1 MGGHVLRWFSDDDA
15 RAKVTQIRMST
26 IALFTWMATVALGL
40 ILLIIWLMEYDR
52 DFQSTAA
59 TRLPVPLISTHALL
73 GVGGLVI
80 WGFYVVTDADPLA
93 WTTVAD
99 LGVVAVL
106 GLTMAA
112 RWVGVYRAYAAPAT
126 ISISV
131 IAVPPERHF
140 PRPVIVIHGLLAF
153 VTIGLVVY
161 AVFLSGS

>member
-1 MGGHVLRWFSDDDA
+1 
-15 RAKVTQIRMST
+15 MST
-26 IALFTWMATVALGL
+26 IALFSWMATVALGL

-73 GVGGLVI
+73 GICGLVV
-80 WGFYVVTDADPLA
+80 WGFYLATDQDPLA
-93 WTTVAD
+93 CTSVGD
-99 LGVVAVL
+99 LGIVALL
-106 GLTMAA
+106 GSVMAV
-112 RWVGVYRAYAAPAT
+112 RWIGVYRSYAAPGSMPT
-126 ISISV
+126 TV

-140 PRPVIVIHGLLAF
+140 PRPVILIHGILAA